1 MSMSKITKTDSQL
14 PLTAPYRLPVSE
26 VITLLQSDVAAG
38 LPEDEANRRLQ
49 EYGPN
54 QLESKPPVPA
64 WKKFIAQFKDPLVFL
79 LIIATLISFVAWVLE
94 GAHGFPFEAFVII
107 LIVILN
113 AVIGYIQ
120 EARAEEAVAALQKMT
135 SAHATVMREGKQQS
149 IPSAELVPGDILLI
163 EEGNAITADGRLLE
177 VTSLQM
183 AEAALTGES
192 HPVTKDVET
201 IHEDVPLGDW
211 TNMIFSGTAC
221 TFGRGRAII
230 TSTGMKT
237 ELGKIASLIQEVP
250 EESTPL
256 QQEIDRVSKFL
267 GVAIIIIAVIVVG
280 TLLLLSDIASF
291 QGLIDALLLGVSL
304 AVAAVPE
311 GLPAVLTVVLSLGV
325 QRMAKRQAIVK
336 KLSAVE
342 TLGSAS
348 VIGTDKTGTL
358 TKNEMTVIR
367 IVTASG
373 QVDLSG
379 TGYDPQGELLMHDS
393 QQSIQN
399 EAVLKELDFLLRAG
413 ILANNAV
420 VEKKTDNTYAIQGD
434 PTEAALLVAARKA
447 GLNTSEIQG
456 QFRRVGEVPFSSDR
470 KMMSTVQTHP
480 ERSEVLAIAAKGA
493 PDVLLGRS
501 HFEFVNGERLP
512 LSEGR
517 RREILASVDQ
527 MAEDA
532 LRTLGLAGRYIEH
545 AEYQTADE
553 GLENA
558 LVWLGMVGIIDPP
571 RPEARTAVAD
581 AHQAGIQVLMITGDH
596 PLTAAAIGKQLGLIT
611 REEQT
616 ITGSQMQ
623 KLSDSQLQQAVKEMK
638 IYARVSPEDKLRI
651 VKALRKN
658 GNVTAMTGDGVN
670 DAPALKTADIGVTMG
685 ITGTDVAK
693 EAAEMILVDD
703 NFATIVAAVE
713 EGRSIFDNIRKFLR
727 YLLSSNIG
735 EVFTMFFGV
744 LLANVLGLVARSGET
759 FVVPL
764 LATQI
769 LWINLLTD
777 TGPALAVGIDPVD
790 PDVMKRAPRRRTDRV
805 IDGEMWFNIGFV
817 GLLMA
822 LVTLGVMD
830 LYLPNGLIAQDA
842 TGDIVLAQTMAFTTL
857 VFCQLFNVF
866 NSRSEYTSAFSH
878 MFTNRWLWL
887 AVLLGVA
894 LQLAVIY
901 IPILNTAFGTTPL
914 RLIDWGI
921 AIGLASLVLWGEEV
935 KKLIMQALGFEKRN
949 QIQPD
954 QL

>member
-1 MSMSKITKTDSQL
+1 MSDVTQTDSRAAV
-14 PLTAPYRLPVSE
+14 PSPYRLSAAEVGARLKSNAANGLSE
-26 VITLLQSDVAAG
+26 SEAAK
-38 LPEDEANRRLQ
+38 RLQ

-54 QLESKPPVPA
+54 QLQTKPPIPG
-64 WKKFIAQFKDPLVFL
+64 WKKFLAQFKDPLVLL
-79 LIIATLISFVAWVLE
+79 LIAATVISLIAWALE
-94 GAHGFPFEAFVII
+94 GFHGFPFEAFVII
-107 LIVILN
+107 AIVVLN

-120 EARAEEAVAALQKMT
+120 EARAEEAVTALQKMT
-135 SAHATVMREGKQQS
+135 SSHATVMRGGKQRS

-192 HPVTKDVET
+192 QPVTKDVEP
-201 IHEDVPLGDW
+201 IDEEAALGDW
-211 TNMIFSGTAC
+211 TNIVFSGTAS
-221 TFGRGRAII
+221 TFGRGRAIV
-230 TSTGMKT
+230 TGTGMKT
-237 ELGKIASLIQEVP
+237 ELGKIAGLIQEVP
-250 EESTPL
+250 EEATPL

-267 GVAIIIIAVIVVG
+267 GVAVIIIAVIVVG
-280 TLLLLSDIASF
+280 TLLLFSDIRNF
-291 QGLIDALLLGVSL
+291 QGLVDALLLGVSL

-325 QRMAKRQAIVK
+325 QRMAKRNAIVK
-336 KLSAVE
+336 RLSAVE

-358 TKNEMTVIR
+358 TKNEMTVVR

-379 TGYDPQGELLMHDS
+379 TGYDPQGEIFLHGS
-393 QQSIQN
+393 HEPVKN
-399 EAVLKELDFLLRAG
+399 EAILTELDFLLRAG
-413 ILANNAV
+413 VLANNAV
-420 VEKKTDNTYAIQGD
+420 VEKKPDNTYTIQGD
-434 PTEAALLVAARKA
+434 PTEAALLVAAQKA
-447 GLNTSEIQG
+447 GLNTAETQ
-456 QFRRVGEVPFSSDR
+456 QRFRRVGEVPFSSDR

-501 HFEFVNGERLP
+501 HFEFVNGEPKP
-512 LSEGR
+512 LNETR
-517 RREILASVDQ
+517 RKEILAAVDQ
-527 MAEDA
+527 MAQDA
-532 LRTLGLAGRYIEH
+532 LRTLGLAGRYIAHE
-545 AEYQTADE
+545 EYQTADE
-553 GLENA
+553 GLEHA

-571 RPEARTAVAD
+571 RPEAKQAVAD
-581 AHQAGIQVLMITGDH
+581 AHGAGIQVLMITGDH
-596 PLTAAAIGKQLGLIT
+596 PLTAAAIGKQLGIISPT
-611 REEQT
+611 DQA

-623 KLSDSQLQQAVKEMK
+623 KFSEPQLAQVVNEAK

-744 LLANVLGLVARSGET
+744 VFGSALGLVARSGEV

-790 PDVMKRAPRRRTDRV
+790 PDVMKRPPRRRSDRV
-805 IDGEMWFNIGFV
+805 IDGEMWFNIVFV
-817 GLLMA
+817 GVLMA

-830 LYLPNGLIAQDA
+830 LYLPNGLIAPNA
-842 TGDIVLAQTMAFTTL
+842 TGDIALAQTMAFTTL

-866 NSRSEYTSAFSH
+866 NARSEYTSVFNH
-878 MFTNRWLWL
+878 LFTNRWLWL
-887 AVLLGVA
+887 AVLLGILLQVA
-894 LQLAVIY
+894 VVYLPV
-901 IPILNTAFGTTPL
+901 LNRAFGTT
-914 RLIDWGI
+914 RLSLTDWGV
-921 AIGLASLVLWGEEV
+921 AIGLASIVLWGEEV
-935 KKLIMQALGFEKRN
+935 KKIIMREMGLYKRK
-949 QIQPD
+949 
-954 QL
+954 

>member
-1 MSMSKITKTDSQL
+1 MSNVIETDS
-14 PLTAPYRLPVSE
+14 PSAVASPYRLSAAEVVARLKSDAAHGLSE
-26 VITLLQSDVAAG
+26 SEAA
-38 LPEDEANRRLQ
+38 RRLG
-49 EYGPN
+49 EYGAN
-54 QLESKPPVPA
+54 QLQAKPPVPG
-64 WKKFIAQFKDPLVFL
+64 WKKFLAQFEDPLVLL
-79 LIIATLISFVAWVLE
+79 LIVATVISLIAWGLE
-94 GAHGFPFEAFVII
+94 GFPGFPFEAFVIVA
-107 LIVILN
+107 IVVLN

-120 EARAEEAVAALQKMT
+120 ASRAEAAVAALQKMT
-135 SAHATVMREGKQQS
+135 SAHATVIRGSKQLS
-149 IPSAELVPGDILLI
+149 VPSAALVPGDILLI
-163 EEGNAITADGRLLE
+163 EEGNSITADGRLLE
-177 VTSLQM
+177 VTSLQI

-201 IHEDVPLGDW
+201 INEEVPVGDRIN
-211 TNMIFSGTAC
+211 TIFSGTAC
-221 TFGRGRAII
+221 TFGRGRAVI
-230 TSTGMKT
+230 TSTGMQT
-237 ELGKIASLIQEVP
+237 ELGKIAGLIQEVP
-250 EESTPL
+250 EEATPL
-256 QQEIDRVSKFL
+256 QQEIERVSRFL
-267 GVAIIIIAVIVVG
+267 GVAVIVIAIIVVS
-280 TLLLLSDIASF
+280 TLLLFSDIADF
-291 QGLIDALLLGVSL
+291 LVWVDALLLGVSL

-325 QRMAKRQAIVK
+325 QRMAKRNAIVK
-336 KLSAVE
+336 RLSAVE

-358 TKNEMTVIR
+358 TKNQMTVVR

-379 TGYDPQGELLMHDS
+379 TGYDPRGEILIHDS
-393 QQSIQN
+393 HEPVKD
-399 EAVLKELDFLLRAG
+399 EAILKELHLLLRAG
-413 ILANNAV
+413 VLANNAI
-420 VEKKTDNTYAIQGD
+420 VEKKTDNTYTIQGD

-447 GLNTSEIQG
+447 GINTSDVQQ
-456 QFRRVGEVPFSSDR
+456 QFRRVGELPFSSDR

-480 ERSEVLAIAAKGA
+480 ERREILAIAAKGA

-501 HFEFVNGERLP
+501 HFEFVNGEWQTLTE
-512 LSEGR
+512 SR
-517 RREILASVDQ
+517 RREILACVDQ
-527 MAEDA
+527 MAQDA

-545 AEYQTADE
+545 EDYQTADE
-553 GLENA
+553 GQENA

-571 RPEARTAVAD
+571 RQEAKAAVAE
-581 AHQAGIQVLMITGDH
+581 AHGAGIRVLMITGDH
-596 PLTAAAIGKQLGLIT
+596 PLTAAAIGKQLGIISPD
-611 REEQT
+611 EQAM
-616 ITGSQMQ
+616 TGSQMQ
-623 KLSDSQLQQAVKEMK
+623 KLSDIQLQQAVNEVK

-651 VKALRKN
+651 VKALRTN

-744 LLANVLGLVARSGET
+744 VFGGALGLVARSGEA

-790 PDVMKRAPRRRTDRV
+790 PDVMKRPPRRRNDRV
-805 IDGEMWFNIGFV
+805 IDAEMWFNIAFV
-817 GLLMA
+817 GFLMA

-830 LYLPNGLIAQDA
+830 LYLPNGLIAQNA

-866 NSRSEYTSAFSH
+866 NARSEYTSAFRQL
-878 MFTNRWLWL
+878 FINRWLWF
-887 AVLLGVA
+887 AVLLGILLQVA
-894 LQLAVIY
+894 VVYLPV
-901 IPILNTAFGTTPL
+901 LNQAFGTTPL
-914 RLIDWGI
+914 SLKDWGV
-921 AIGLASLVLWGEEV
+921 AIGLASIVLWGEEV
-935 KKLIMQALGFEKRN
+935 KKIITRAAPGLLK
-949 QIQPD
+949 
-954 QL
+954 

>member
-1 MSMSKITKTDSQL
+1 MSNVLESKSPATIAS
-14 PLTAPYRLPVSE
+14 PYRMPVAE
-26 VITLLQSDVAAG
+26 VIGLLQSDAANG
-38 LPEDEANRRLQ
+38 LSKAEAAERLEQ
-49 EYGPN
+49 YGPN
-54 QLESKPPVPA
+54 QLESKTPVPA
-64 WKKFIAQFKDPLVFL
+64 WKKVLAQFKDPLVFL
-79 LIIATLISFVAWVLE
+79 LIIATLISFIAWVLE

-107 LIVILN
+107 VIVLLN

-120 EARAEEAVAALQKMT
+120 EARAEDAVAALQKMT
-135 SAHATVMREGKQQS
+135 SSHATVIRDGKQLS

-163 EEGNAITADGRLLE
+163 EEGNAITADGRLLD

-192 HPVTKDVET
+192 QPVTKDVET
-201 IHEDVPLGDW
+201 ISEDVPLGDL
-211 TNMIFSGTAC
+211 TNMIFSGTAA
-221 TFGRGRAII
+221 TFGRGRAVI

-250 EESTPL
+250 EEATPL

-267 GVAIIIIAVIVVG
+267 GVAVIIIAVIVVG
-280 TLLLLSDIASF
+280 TLLLFSNITNF
-291 QGLIDALLLGVSL
+291 QGLVDALLLGVSL

-325 QRMAKRQAIVK
+325 QRMAKRHAIVK
-336 KLSAVE
+336 RLSAVE

-358 TKNEMTVIR
+358 TKNEMTVVR

-379 TGYDPQGELLMHDS
+379 TGYDPQGEILIHGSHQPIQDS
-393 QQSIQN
+393 AI
-399 EAVLKELDFLLRAG
+399 LKELDFLLRAG
-413 ILANNAV
+413 VLANNAV
-420 VEKKTDNTYAIQGD
+420 VEKKAESYIVQGD
-434 PTEAALLVAARKA
+434 PTEAALLVAAQKA
-447 GLNTSEIQG
+447 GLNISDIQ
-456 QFRRVGEVPFSSDR
+456 QRFRRVGEMPFSSDR

-480 ERSEVLAIAAKGA
+480 ERREVLAIAAKGA
-493 PDVLLGRS
+493 PDVLLGRC
-501 HFEFVNGERLP
+501 HFEFVNGERQP
-512 LSEGR
+512 LGEHR
-517 RREILASVDQ
+517 RREILASVDEL
-527 MAEDA
+527 AEEA
-532 LRTLGLAGRYIEH
+532 LRTLGLAGRYIEQE
-545 AEYQTADE
+545 EYRSADE

-558 LVWLGMVGIIDPP
+558 LVWLGMVGIIDPA
-571 RPEARTAVAD
+571 RSEARAAVTD
-581 AHQAGIQVLMITGDH
+581 AHRAGIQVLMITGDH
-596 PLTAAAIGKQLGLIT
+596 PSTAAAIGKQLGIIT
-611 REEQT
+611 SNEQA

-623 KLSDSQLQQAVKEMK
+623 GLTDSQLQQTVNTVK

-651 VKALRKN
+651 VKALRN
-658 GNVTAMTGDGVN
+658 NSNVTAMTGDGVN

-744 LLANVLGLVARSGET
+744 IFGSSLGLVARSGEA

-777 TGPALAVGIDPVD
+777 TGPALAVGVDPVD
-790 PDVMKRAPRRRTDRV
+790 PDVMKRPPRRRTDRV

-830 LYLPNGLIAQDA
+830 LYLPNGFIAPNA
-842 TGDIVLAQTMAFTTL
+842 TGDIALAQTMAFTTL

-866 NSRSEYTSAFSH
+866 NARSEHTTAFSH

-887 AVLLGVA
+887 AVMLGVV
-894 LQLAVIY
+894 LQVAVIY
-901 IPILNTAFGTTPL
+901 IPTLNTAFGTTPL
-914 RLIDWGI
+914 RFTDWMV
-921 AIGLASLVLWGEEV
+921 ALGLASIVFWGEEI
-935 KKLIMQALGFEKRN
+935 KKLMMRAAGFGKR
-949 QIQPD
+949 
-954 QL
+954 